1 MKADHEKVSRQLK
14 IARGQLDG
22 LLKMVEDDAYCVD
35 VSNQLLAT
43 IALLKR
49 VNSIVLSAHLEHCV
63 KEASTTEEA
72 EEKIKEIQQLLLRM
86 SD

>member
-1 MKADHEKVSRQLK
+1 MKADHAQVSRQLK

-22 LLKMVEDDAYCVD
+22 LLKMVEEDAYCVD
-35 VSNQLLAT
+35 VSTQLLAT

-63 KEASTTEEA
+63 KEAATSEEA
-72 EEKIKEIQQLLLRM
+72 EKKIAEIQQLILRLT
-86 SD
+86 D